1 MQFDDI
7 ESAVEALKQGESI
20 IVVDNEDRENEGD
33 LVAVTELMNENTVNF
48 MAREARGLICAPLA
62 PSIARSLNLEP
73 MVKDNSDAF
82 GTAFTE
88 SIDHIDTTTGISAA
102 ERLSLIHI

>member
-1 MQFDDI
+1 
-7 ESAVEALKQGESI
+7 
-20 IVVDNEDRENEGD
+20 
-33 LVAVTELMNENTVNF
+33 MNENTVNF

-102 ERLSLIHI
+102 ERMLTAKALINDESTSADFNRPGHLFPLI